1 MTGEALTA
9 ERAERIGMINHVV
22 AAESLMEEAMK
33 MAEKLALAPTAS
45 IGRIKKM
52 LNASFSN
59 DLSQQLDLE
68 HRLQIESGK
77 SNDFKEG
84 VQAFF
89 EKRAPNFTGT

>member
-1 MTGEALTA
+1 
-9 ERAERIGMINHVV
+9 
-22 AAESLMEEAMK
+22 
-33 MAEKLALAPTAS
+33 
-45 IGRIKKM
+45 M

-68 HRLQIESGK
+68 HKLQILSGK

-89 EKRAPNFTGT
+89 EKRPPNFSGS